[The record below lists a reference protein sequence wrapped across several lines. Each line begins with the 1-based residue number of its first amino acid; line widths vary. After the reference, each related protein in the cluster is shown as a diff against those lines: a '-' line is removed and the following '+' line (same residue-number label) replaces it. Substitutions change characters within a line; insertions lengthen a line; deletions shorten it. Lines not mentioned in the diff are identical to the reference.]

1 MSTTDSIRSFVAPS
15 RVLMG
20 PGPSDVH
27 PRVLAAMAQPTIG
40 HLDPAFIGL
49 MDDIKR
55 LLQLAFRTRNEL
67 TMPVSGPGSAG
78 MEACFAN
85 LLEPGDTIIVC
96 DNGVFGGRMR
106 TMSERLGAKVVTVK
120 DAWGRAVDPQK
131 VEDALKANPHAKVLA
146 FVQAET
152 STGAR
157 SDAKTLAALAQRHG
171 VLSLCDAVT
180 SLGGIELDVDAWGI
194 DAIYSGTQKCLSC
207 PPGLSPI
214 SFGPRAL
221 EKLRARKTPVS
232 SWFMDF
238 TLITAY
244 WGGGAKRSYHH
255 TAPVNALYGLH
266 ESLVLLHEEGL
277 ETSWSR
283 HARHHAALARGLEAL
298 GLKYLNP
305 AAERLPQLNAV
316 LLPEGLSEEPL
327 RRRLLEEHG
336 LEIGAGLGEFAGK
349 IWRIGLMGQ
358 SCTPRHVELC
368 LHAIGSVLKG

>member
-1 MSTTDSIRSFVAPS
+1 MQLASFAPPQ

-27 PRVLAAMAQPTIG
+27 PRVLAALARPTIG

-55 LLQLAFRTRNEL
+55 LLQATFRTANEL

-78 MEACFAN
+78 MEACFVN
-85 LLEPGDTIIVC
+85 LLEPGDTVVVC
-96 DNGVFGGRMR
+96 ENGVFGGRMR
-106 TMSERLGAKVVTVK
+106 VMAERCGAKVVSVK
-120 DAWGRAVDPQK
+120 DAWGRAVDLQK
-131 VEDALKANPHAKVLA
+131 VEDALKANPGAKLLA

-152 STGAR
+152 STGAL
-157 SDAKTLAALAQRHG
+157 SDARGLAQLARQYG
-171 VLSLCDAVT
+171 ALSLCDAVT
-180 SLGGIELDVDAWGI
+180 SLGGSPLELDAWGI
-194 DAIYSGTQKCLSC
+194 DAVYSGTQKCLSC

-221 EKLRARKTPVS
+221 EALQRRKTPVQ

-238 TLITAY
+238 TLVTAY

-266 ESLVLLHEEGL
+266 ESLVMLHEEGL
-277 ETSWSR
+277 EASWAR
-283 HARHHAALARGLEAL
+283 HAQQHQTLARGLEAL
-298 GLKYLNP
+298 GLEYLVP
-305 AAERLPQLNAV
+305 QGERLPQLNAV
-316 LLPEGLSEEPL
+316 KLPAGVDEAAA

-336 LEIGAGLGEFAGK
+336 IEVGGGLGEFAGK

-358 SCTPRHVELC
+358 SCTAHHVDRC
-368 LHAIGSVLKG
+368 LTAIGAVLKNS